1 MRKVLVIGEAIVRND
16 NSDLVS
22 GGGIRST
29 VFLSKVSKYFDKVY
43 YVPSILGNLKR
54 VPRFRECY
62 IEDIYRFSAANDLEI
77 PFDLYSILNL
87 NYKYFFDIR
96 LIQYIKSKLNDNYD
110 LIYVT
115 SEAPTD
121 LNLAIQIKSRLR
133 GFIIHGSWINGR
145 YLDEIKYILDTH
157 SCVNP
162 LYSVNK
168 LSEKLLLN
176 VLFRKIFSSNKL
188 HFAIYINTNSLTK
201 YSLFK
206 YNIITKRLFPGIAIN
221 FNENYNIS
229 RNKEGII
236 SISTAFTPFKGLCRL
251 VKFLKILGQNND
263 EIKLTLIGELPRLAQ
278 KQIFNVIK
286 NNNKMKIKTLGKLSH
301 EEVLKN
307 LRSSKLNINFSFTE
321 TYSFVNLESIA
332 NYTPVISFYN
342 GTEEIYK
349 NIKPVIFVHNEQEL
363 FRTIKVYYDKDLD
376 YLFDETVKDFL
387 KKHSNWDEIIQNEI
401 KIIKSFF
408 P

>member
-1 MRKVLVIGEAIVRND
+1 VRKVLIIGEAIVGNN
-16 NSDLVS
+16 NSDAVS
-22 GGGIRST
+22 GGSIRST
-29 VFLSKVSKYFDKVY
+29 IFLSKVSKYFDKVY
-43 YVPSILGNLKR
+43 YIPSILGNLKR
-54 VPRFRECY
+54 VPKFGERY
-62 IEDIYRFSAANDLEI
+62 VEDIYRFSAVNNLEI
-77 PFDLYSILNL
+77 PFDLYSFLNL
-87 NYKYFFDIR
+87 NHKHFFDIR

-115 SEAPTD
+115 SEAFTD
-121 LNLAIQIKSRLR
+121 LYLAIQIKSRLR
-133 GFIIHGSWINGR
+133 GFIVHGSWINGG
-145 YLDEIKYILDTH
+145 YLDEIKYILNTH

-162 LYSVNK
+162 LLSVNK
-168 LSEKLLLN
+168 LSEKLLLHMI
-176 VLFRKIFSSNKL
+176 FRKIFSSNKL
-188 HFAIYINTNSLTK
+188 NFAIYINTNSLRK

-206 YNIITKRLFPGIAIN
+206 YNINTKRLFPGIAIN
-221 FNENYNIS
+221 LHDNYNIS
-229 RNKEGII
+229 KNKEGIV

-263 EIKLTLIGELPRLAQ
+263 EIKLTLIGDLPRIAQ
-278 KQIFNVIK
+278 KQIFSVVKNKNNVIK
-286 NNNKMKIKTLGKLSH
+286 ILGKLPH
-301 EEVLKN
+301 EETLKN
-307 LRSSKLNINFSFTE
+307 LRSSKLNINFSYSE

-349 NIKPVIFVHNEQEL
+349 NIKPVIFVHNEKEL
-363 FRTIKVYYDKDLD
+363 FNIVKAYYNKDLD

>member
-1 MRKVLVIGEAIVRND
+1 MRKVLIIGEAIVGNN
-16 NSDLVS
+16 NSDAVS
-22 GGGIRST
+22 GGSIRST
-29 VFLSKVSKYFDKVY
+29 IFLSKVSKYFDKVY
-43 YVPSILGNLKR
+43 YIPSILGNLKR
-54 VPRFRECY
+54 VPKFGERY
-62 IEDIYRFSAANDLEI
+62 VEDIYRFSGVYNLEI

-87 NYKYFFDIR
+87 NHKHFFDIR

-115 SEAPTD
+115 SEAFTD

-133 GFIIHGSWINGR
+133 GFIVHGSWINGG
-145 YLDEIKYILDTH
+145 YLDEIRYILNTY

-162 LYSVNK
+162 LLSVKK
-168 LSEKLLLN
+168 LSEKLLLHMM
-176 VLFRKIFSSNKL
+176 FRKIFSSNKL
-188 HFAIYINTNSLTK
+188 NFAIYINTNSLRK

-221 FNENYNIS
+221 LYDNYNIS
-229 RNKEGII
+229 KNKEGIV

-263 EIKLTLIGELPRLAQ
+263 EIKLTLIGDLPRIAQ
-278 KQIFNVIK
+278 KQIFSLVKNKNNVIK
-286 NNNKMKIKTLGKLSH
+286 ILGKLPH
-301 EEVLKN
+301 EEALKN
-307 LRSSKLNINFSFTE
+307 LRSSKLNINFSYSE

-349 NIKPVIFVHNEQEL
+349 NIKPVIFVHNEKEL
-363 FRTIKVYYDKDLD
+363 FHIVKAYYNKDLD

-401 KIIKSFF
+401 KIIKSFS

>member
-1 MRKVLVIGEAIVRND
+1 MRKVLVIGEAIVGNN
-16 NSDLVS
+16 NSDAVS
-22 GGGIRST
+22 GGSIRST
-29 VFLSKVSKYFDKVY
+29 IFLSKVSKYFDKVY
-43 YVPSILGNLKR
+43 YIPSILGNLKR
-54 VPRFRECY
+54 VPKFGERY
-62 IEDIYRFSAANDLEI
+62 VEDIYRFSAVNNLEI
-77 PFDLYSILNL
+77 PFDLYSFLNL
-87 NYKYFFDIR
+87 NHKHFFDIR

-115 SEAPTD
+115 SEAFTD

-133 GFIIHGSWINGR
+133 GFIVHGSWINGG
-145 YLDEIKYILDTH
+145 YLDEIKYILNTH

-162 LYSVNK
+162 LLSVNK
-168 LSEKLLLN
+168 LSEKLLLHMI
-176 VLFRKIFSSNKL
+176 FRKIFSSNKL
-188 HFAIYINTNSLTK
+188 NFAIYINTNSLRK

-206 YNIITKRLFPGIAIN
+206 YNINTKRLFPGIAIN
-221 FNENYNIS
+221 LHDNYNIS
-229 RNKEGII
+229 KNKEGIV

-263 EIKLTLIGELPRLAQ
+263 EIKLTLIGDLPRIAQ
-278 KQIFNVIK
+278 KQIFSVVKNKNNVIK
-286 NNNKMKIKTLGKLSH
+286 ILGKLPH
-301 EEVLKN
+301 KEALKN
-307 LRSSKLNINFSFTE
+307 LRSSKLNINFSYSE

-349 NIKPVIFVHNEQEL
+349 NIKPVMFVHNEKEL
-363 FRTIKVYYDKDLD
+363 FHIVKAYYNKDLD

>member
-1 MRKVLVIGEAIVRND
+1 VRKVLIIGEAIVGNN
-16 NSDLVS
+16 NSDAVS
-22 GGGIRST
+22 GGSIRST
-29 VFLSKVSKYFDKVY
+29 IFLSKVSKYFDKVY
-43 YVPSILGNLKR
+43 YIPSILGNLKR
-54 VPRFRECY
+54 VPKLGERY
-62 IEDIYRFSAANDLEI
+62 VEDIYRFSGVYNLEI
-77 PFDLYSILNL
+77 PLDLYSILNL
-87 NYKYFFDIR
+87 NHKHFFDIR

-115 SEAPTD
+115 SEAFTD

-133 GFIIHGSWINGR
+133 GFIVHGSWINGG
-145 YLDEIKYILDTH
+145 YLDEIRYILNTH

-162 LYSVNK
+162 LLSVKK
-168 LSEKLLLN
+168 LSEKLLLHMM
-176 VLFRKIFSSNKL
+176 FRKIFSSNKL
-188 HFAIYINTNSLTK
+188 NFAIYINTNSLRK

-206 YNIITKRLFPGIAIN
+206 YNINTKRLFPGIAIN
-221 FNENYNIS
+221 LYDNYNIS
-229 RNKEGII
+229 KNKEGIV

-263 EIKLTLIGELPRLAQ
+263 EIKLTLIGDLPRIAQ
-278 KQIFNVIK
+278 KQIFSLVKNKNNVIK
-286 NNNKMKIKTLGKLSH
+286 ILGKLPH
-301 EEVLKN
+301 EEALKN
-307 LRSSKLNINFSFTE
+307 LRSSKLNINFSYSE

-349 NIKPVIFVHNEQEL
+349 NIKPVIFVHNEKEL
-363 FRTIKVYYDKDLD
+363 FHIVKAYYNKDLD

-401 KIIKSFF
+401 KIIKSFS

>member
-1 MRKVLVIGEAIVRND
+1 MRKVLIIGEAIVGNN
-16 NSDLVS
+16 NSDAVS
-22 GGGIRST
+22 GGSIRST
-29 VFLSKVSKYFDKVY
+29 IFLSKVSKYFDKVY
-43 YVPSILGNLKR
+43 YIPSILGNLKR
-54 VPRFRECY
+54 VPKFGERY
-62 IEDIYRFSAANDLEI
+62 VEDIYRFSAVNNLEI
-77 PFDLYSILNL
+77 PFDLYSFLNL
-87 NYKYFFDIR
+87 NHKHFFDIR

-115 SEAPTD
+115 SEAFTD

-133 GFIIHGSWINGR
+133 GFIVHGSWINGG
-145 YLDEIKYILDTH
+145 YLDEIKYILNTH

-162 LYSVNK
+162 LLSVNK
-168 LSEKLLLN
+168 LSEKLFLHMI
-176 VLFRKIFSSNKL
+176 FRKIFSSNKL
-188 HFAIYINTNSLTK
+188 NFAIYINTNSLRK

-206 YNIITKRLFPGIAIN
+206 YNINTKRLFPGIAIN
-221 FNENYNIS
+221 LPDNHNIS
-229 RNKEGII
+229 KNKEGIV

-263 EIKLTLIGELPRLAQ
+263 EIKLTLIGDLPRIAQ
-278 KQIFNVIK
+278 KQIFSVVKNKNNVIK
-286 NNNKMKIKTLGKLSH
+286 ILGKLPH
-301 EEVLKN
+301 EETLKN
-307 LRSSKLNINFSFTE
+307 LRSSKLNINFSYSE

-349 NIKPVIFVHNEQEL
+349 NIKPVIFVHNEKEL
-363 FRTIKVYYDKDLD
+363 FHIVKAYYNKDLD

-401 KIIKSFF
+401 KIIESFF
-408 P
+408 S